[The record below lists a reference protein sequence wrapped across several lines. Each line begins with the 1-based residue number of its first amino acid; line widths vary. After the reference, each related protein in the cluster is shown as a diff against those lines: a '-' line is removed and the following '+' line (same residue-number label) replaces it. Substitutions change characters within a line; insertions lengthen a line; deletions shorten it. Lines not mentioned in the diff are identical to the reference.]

1 VAAGATAAST
11 LGPTLD
17 RLFDEIALAVNGG
30 LYFLGLIATLS
41 IPDMC
46 AGLESA
52 DGQTTGP
59 KYIAWFD
66 KWVAVKYG
74 GRVTGQDCYG
84 LRCSLL
90 HQGRAQPH
98 RGLYARAI
106 FVEPGPIGVFHN
118 FHVMLLTP
126 LAIGRQALLGAVA
139 TLHLGSFNFAKWYY
153 SSTVRVVP
161 NSEHRSRQPLT
172 SYPHTAHLRRF

>member
-1 VAAGATAAST
+1 M
-11 LGPTLD
+11 D

-118 FHVMLLTP
+118 NVLNDALNLDIPTFCHDMIDS
-126 LAIGRQALLGAVA
+126 ARQWLPTVSGTAVFQA
-139 TLHLGSFNFAKWYY
+139 NLDAFFTRHPQGIAPYI
-153 SSTVRVVP
+153 VGVP
-161 NSEHRSRQPLT
+161 V
-172 SYPHTAHLRRF
+172 YG